1 MKAALFLTGIFA
13 LVSCASLPEI
23 RPGLPGPA
31 GKVLDCPSPF
41 LTEKT
46 RLIHAIE
53 ARAAGAAQGAVIGV
67 TLADPQTRQMSCAIM
82 SAEGLVLFEADA
94 GPSGLKVSRA
104 LPPFDAPDF
113 ARNMMDDI
121 ELIYFPPPGAPE
133 QRGFSA
139 DGLKV
144 CRWRQDTGG
153 WIDVTAGPAGSA
165 QIRRYSRTRA
175 LMRRVQLD
183 ASAAGPYGRIELVA
197 TQWVGYSLT
206 MTLIEAEPV
215 LPQAGTGGNTG
226 KGRHP

>member
-94 GPSGLKVSRA
+94 GPSGLKASRA

-206 MTLIEAEPV
+206 MTLIESEPV
-215 LPQAGTGGNTG
+215 LPVWRTGPDAEE
-226 KGRHP
+226 GRHP